1 MTDVGEDDL
10 RCERALAYLAAMAG
24 GLPNGNW
31 VARWGGV
38 RVSQASLLFLMS
50 GTWLACVGEPWCLLP
65 SAVCIG
71 FGYGLANPSA
81 TAVLARHVPAQASG
95 LFGRRNSVQVPGF
108 DKMFP
113 TMSRDMMEMWFGK
126 TFNREGLDAKTR
138 LLVTIAAL
146 TVLGAQAEP
155 QLKLAVRHAL
165 EAGATQREIAEVIWQ
180 MSMFG
185 GLPAMQKALEIAQ
198 SVFAEVEEKDA

>member
-1 MTDVGEDDL
+1 MSDAYAKMIQQMIESSQEMV
-10 RCERALAYLAAMAG
+10 RAFNPALENIKAA
-24 GLPNGNW
+24 
-31 VARWGGV
+31 
-38 RVSQASLLFLMS
+38 
-50 GTWLACVGEPWCLLP
+50 
-65 SAVCIG
+65 G
-71 FGYGLANPSA
+71 FE
-81 TAVLARHVPAQASG
+81 
-95 LFGRRNSVQVPGF
+95 
-108 DKMFP
+108 KMFP
-113 TMSRDMMEMWFGK
+113 TMSKDMMEMWFGR

-198 SVFAEVEEKDA
+198 AVFAESAKNSGENDA